1 MKNSIKTFIFFFIC
15 VFSFMLIGCD
25 EKKEKT
31 TPQDIVDAF
40 KENERQQH
48 KKPSRI
54 KDLPKMEIF

>member
-1 MKNSIKTFIFFFIC
+1 MKNLIKTFILLSMC
-15 VFSFMLIGCD
+15 VFCLIGCE

-31 TPQDIVDAF
+31 KSQDIVDAF

-54 KDLPKMEIF
+54 KDLPEMEIF